1 MLLRLQVSSS
11 WDKLLRLCPP
21 RAKPAPAIWTATNSN
36 LNYLQTAL
44 CQRRHI
50 SVDQLRRP
58 IRSAMHHSRAHRKG
72 IAYTPDV
79 DGRAGSTVTAIYTT
93 QFTKN
98 DIFLYVEGG
107 WISSWLFDVSSSDPD
122 YAAALRTIAIRVCPA
137 ALPAK
142 VRAQALPLGFF
153 GHGATTM
160 LPFSTN

>member
-1 MLLRLQVSSS
+1 MLLRLRISSA
-11 WDKLLRLCPP
+11 WDKLLRLYPP
-21 RAKPAPAIWTATNSN
+21 QAKPAPAIWTATNSN

-50 SVDQLRRP
+50 SVDQLQRP
-58 IRSAMHHSRAHRKG
+58 IRSAMHHSRAHHER
-72 IAYTPDV
+72 IACTPDV